1 MHPERSV
8 RQADPDLGSGVTVAQ
23 IADHLDTAILGDLTA
38 GSTVVRDIDD
48 DSRTIRPGDA
58 YLAIPGRRWHGLDC
72 ERDVAAAGAVLV
84 ISDRPSSV
92 LPSLVVDE
100 PRRIMGPLTSWFHGE
115 PSRDLRIFGV
125 TGTNGKT
132 STTHFVDA
140 ALAASGPW
148 RPSDATAS
156 PAARWRSPR
165 MRSIREGSTAP
176 RSA

>member
-1 MHPERSV
+1 M
-8 RQADPDLGSGVTVAQ
+8 TVAQ

-58 YLAIPGRRWHGLDC
+58 YLAIPGRRWHGLDF

-115 PSRDLRIFGV
+115 
-125 TGTNGKT
+125 
-132 STTHFVDA
+132 
-140 ALAASGPW
+140 
-148 RPSDATAS
+148 
-156 PAARWRSPR
+156 
-165 MRSIREGSTAP
+165 
-176 RSA
+176 

>member
-1 MHPERSV
+1 MSRVTAANAGVRYDRLPRFVWYRACVGPAGPYVEVWIRPRHGYLAAMDPERSV
-8 RQADPDLGSGVTVAQ
+8 RQADPDLGFGVTVAQ

-38 GSTVVRDIDD
+38 GSTLVRDIDD

-58 YLAIPGRRWHGLDC
+58 YLAIPGRRWHGLDF

-115 PSRDLRIFGV
+115 
-125 TGTNGKT
+125 
-132 STTHFVDA
+132 
-140 ALAASGPW
+140 
-148 RPSDATAS
+148 
-156 PAARWRSPR
+156 
-165 MRSIREGSTAP
+165 
-176 RSA
+176 